1 MNNSLYGNSGDNTLN
16 GGAGADVLTGNTGKD
31 IFMFNADQANGDI
44 VVDFDGQGAGTGDSL
59 HFFGFGTTAQ
69 GASFIQIG
77 TAGQWQIHSGLDA
90 HNEIITFSNAAA
102 IDPSDVLFA

>member
-1 MNNSLYGNSGDNTLN
+1 
-16 GGAGADVLTGNTGKD
+16 
-31 IFMFNADQANGDI
+31 MFNADQANGDI

-59 HFFGFGTTAQ
+59 HSSDSAPRAGCFIL
-69 GASFIQIG
+69 IQIG

>member
-1 MNNSLYGNSGDNTLN
+1 
-16 GGAGADVLTGNTGKD
+16 
-31 IFMFNADQANGDI
+31 MFNADQANGDI
-44 VVDFDGQGAGTGDSL
+44 APGDFDSGQGAGTGDSL

>member
-1 MNNSLYGNSGDNTLN
+1 MVKAS
-16 GGAGADVLTGNTGKD
+16 
-31 IFMFNADQANGDI
+31 
-44 VVDFDGQGAGTGDSL
+44 GTGDSL
-59 HFFGFGTTAQ
+59 QFSGLGTTAQ

-90 HNEIITFSNAAA
+90 HNEIITFVNGAA